1 MFTTQLRIGTYVL
14 WLNVYVI
21 TFFPRYKLMEEYFPW
36 FDLDP
41 LDDLAAKTATE
52 GMNGDKIVWY
62 VYVHVDLVHL
72 YYRG

>member
-1 MFTTQLRIGTYVL
+1 
-14 WLNVYVI
+14 
-21 TFFPRYKLMEEYFPW
+21 MEEYFPW